1 MKIFIFIQTQKGTIS
16 SNSFSYERKP
26 LNRQQETIYEDE
38 ATSSYQTSKYQSPIK
53 SRLTVNPSDDNNS
66 VTLTHTVSFYRRQQ
80 TQNSP
85 SVRKIFHSEEAS
97 ATTDD
102 NTDFDY
108 EEEKGVQSNHYSP
121 SSQEDLVDKKI
132 KSLMKKVMVENQQIA
147 QASNALTTCASTFEF
162 SGSTESVV
170 AEWKLLVASKFECG
184 QYLSCNTL
192 VKIYANRRSVKLLF
206 YYHAPFYAKNE
217 VHTLK
222 VKH

>member
-1 MKIFIFIQTQKGTIS
+1 M
-16 SNSFSYERKP
+16 
-26 LNRQQETIYEDE
+26 NRQQETIYEDE
-38 ATSSYQTSKYQSPIK
+38 ATTSYQTSKFQSPIK

-85 SVRKIFHSEEAS
+85 SVRKIFHSDDA

-108 EEEKGVQSNHYSP
+108 EEEKGAQSNKYNRD
-121 SSQEDLVDKKI
+121 SQEDLVDKKI
-132 KSLMKKVMVENQQIA
+132 KSLMDSVMIQNQQIA

-170 AEWKLLVASKFECG
+170 AEWKLLVASKF
-184 QYLSCNTL
+184 
-192 VKIYANRRSVKLLF
+192 F
-206 YYHAPFYAKNE
+206 
-217 VHTLK
+217 LK
-222 VKH
+222 TIFE